1 MYRQRK
7 LEKRYLVIIIIFII
21 AIVLGLLTFIV
32 RDKRSL
38 NTVEKAIKDSTLF
51 VGKIVYSPINF
62 VKDKINE
69 IKDKNNVYEKYV
81 KLEKKYEKMKLL
93 EAKYEESLKNNKEMQ
108 ELLELNNN
116 LAEDSYLNATVIN
129 RNIGYWYNTITID
142 KGSHNGVEE
151 GMAVITKDG
160 LIGQIIK
167 VSNFN
172 STIKLLTS
180 SDTNNKISVKIEN
193 NGTYIYGLLTGYD
206 SKTNSFSIEGISENT
221 EIPTNSTVTTTG
233 LGDKFPSGIPIGIVK
248 RVSTDNFELART
260 AEVEPYANFDDI
272 SYVTILK
279 RKSDS
284 WF

>member
-69 IKDKNNVYEKYV
+69 IKDKNDVYEKYA

-284 WF
+284 